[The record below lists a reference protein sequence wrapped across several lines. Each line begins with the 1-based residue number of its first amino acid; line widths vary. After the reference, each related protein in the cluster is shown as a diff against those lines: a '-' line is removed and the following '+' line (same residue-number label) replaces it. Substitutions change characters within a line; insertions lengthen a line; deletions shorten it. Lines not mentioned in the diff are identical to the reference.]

1 MKKIVFSIIF
11 SLVLAEDRI
20 YYYSDV
26 AMGSVTLDGQ
36 ENEFIIPPT
45 WPGGHKLTDISLD
58 SSKLLYITESNY
70 QEIVMLDIE
79 SMDSLM
85 TDLNT
90 EGCPECEN
98 YFPEYA
104 LFTNNDN
111 EIIFVDDENLYKY
124 SLLDSSVTIL
134 IEDEDDWGDGMMKK
148 ITQSPDKTKLAY
160 LSKNSN
166 ITQLRVFD
174 LLNHE
179 ISVIDNFINLNND
192 CNENNTYWGTGD
204 YLYYTS
210 CISDEL
216 SSLFKI
222 HISNGEPAQLLES
235 DIYFIFSTS
244 KQSQLEKLVYT
255 KNSWNSESYR
265 IIDLTSHEIINPE
278 NMSGIYEGSQIYLNY
293 QAWSPDHSKVALS
306 GIRASGGWGGVI
318 FEAYPVIFIYD
329 LVMDSIESSIY
340 IAYGNAAGGDY
351 FIPSF
356 WVQDNLGGFIT
367 IEDIENQSTNED
379 EPIIL
384 NISASSELGLELSYY
399 AESNTLAMPVSMEST
414 TLTIG
419 LQENWS
425 GVGTVS
431 VFVFDENGLFDTTSF
446 LVTVLPVNDAPT
458 IEDIDDITIDEDES
472 INITLSSEDVDGD
485 ALIYSFHLDNY
496 NVALGIEEDTLSIT
510 ATPNFNGDV
519 PITMF
524 VSDNELSDSAL
535 FVVTVNPVNDSPM
548 DFELIYPTILDT
560 IQISSDTDE
569 TIPFLWHESFDPDS
583 DVSYKIT
590 TTLDYFGNV
599 YTSEYDNISDTT
611 YGVSAYEYA
620 ILMTNLNLP
629 RWNIDYVI
637 EASDGEYTVISEAG
651 EFVLKNSTL
660 SIDNTSVPN
669 EFALRQNYP
678 NPFNPTTQISYA
690 LPKDELVS
698 ISIYDMSGRLVR
710 MLVNSSQTAGYKSIQ
725 WNATNDR
732 NEPVSAGLYLY
743 TIQAGEFRQTKKMVL
758 LK

>member
-20 YYYSDV
+20 YYYSDA
-26 AMGSVTLDGQ
+26 AMGRVTVDGQ

-45 WPGGHKLTDISLD
+45 WPGGHNLTDISLD
-58 SSKLLYITESNY
+58 NSKILYITEGNY
-70 QEIVMLDIE
+70 QEIVMLDVE
-79 SMDSLM
+79 TMDTLM

-90 EGCPECEN
+90 EGCLECEN

-111 EIIFVDDENLYKY
+111 EIIFVENENLYKY

-134 IEDEDDWGDGMMKK
+134 IEDEDDWGDGMNKK

-166 ITQLRVFD
+166 TTQLRVFD

-244 KQSQLEKLVYT
+244 KKSQLEKLVYT

-265 IIDLTSHEIINPE
+265 IIELSSHEIINPE

-306 GIRASGGWGGVI
+306 GIRASGGWGGII

-340 IAYGNAAGGDY
+340 IANGNASGGDY

-356 WVQDNLGGFIT
+356 WVQDNSGGFIT
-367 IEDIENQSTNED
+367 IEDIEDQSTNED

-399 AESNTLAMPVSMEST
+399 AESNTLGMPVSMDSMV
-414 TLTIG
+414 LTIEP
-419 LQENWS
+419 QDDWN
-425 GVGTVS
+425 GVGIVS
-431 VFVFDENGLFDTTSF
+431 VFVFDTNGLHDSTSF
-446 LVTVLPVNDAPT
+446 EVTVLPINDPPT
-458 IEDIDDITIDEDES
+458 
-472 INITLSSEDVDGD
+472 N
-485 ALIYSFHLDNY
+485 
-496 NVALGIEEDTLSIT
+496 
-510 ATPNFNGDV
+510 
-519 PITMF
+519 
-524 VSDNELSDSAL
+524 
-535 FVVTVNPVNDSPM
+535 
-548 DFELIYPTILDT
+548 FELIYPTILDT
-560 IQISSDTDE
+560 IPVSVDTDE
-569 TIPFLWHESFDPDS
+569 TIPFTWGRSMDVDS
-583 DVSYKIT
+583 EVSYKLTI
-590 TTLDYFGNV
+590 TLDYFG
-599 YTSEYDNISDTT
+599 TSYMNEYENIADTT
-611 YGVSAYEYA
+611 FGVSAYEYA
-620 ILMTNLNLP
+620 ILMTNLNLL
-629 RWNIDYVI
+629 RWNIDYTI
-637 EASDGEYTVISEAG
+637 EGTDGEYTVTSQNG
-651 EFVLKNSTL
+651 EFVLDNTSL
-660 SIDNTSVPN
+660 SIDIGIMPK
-669 EFALRQNYP
+669 EFVLHQNYP
-678 NPFNPTTQISYA
+678 NPFNPVTSLRYD
-690 LPKDELVS
+690 LPNDGLVN
-698 ISIYDMSGRLVR
+698 ITIYDMVGRIVKTL
-710 MLVNSSQTAGYKSIQ
+710 LNGPQTAGFKSVQ

-743 TIQAGEFRQTKKMVL
+743 TIQAGESRQTKKMVL

>member
-26 AMGSVTLDGQ
+26 AMGSVTLDGL

-79 SMDSLM
+79 SMDTLT

-90 EGCPECEN
+90 EECPECEN

-124 SLLDSSVTIL
+124 SLLDSSVTLL
-134 IEDEDDWGDGMMKK
+134 IEDEDDWGDGMIKK

-265 IIDLTSHEIINPE
+265 IIELSSHEIINPE
-278 NMSGIYEGSQIYLNY
+278 NMSGIYEGSQIYLNS

-318 FEAYPVIFIYD
+318 IEAYPVLFIYD

-340 IAYGNAAGGDY
+340 IANGNASGGDY

-367 IEDIENQSTNED
+367 IEDIEDQSTNED

-399 AESNTLAMPVSMEST
+399 AESNTLGMPVSMDSMV
-414 TLTIG
+414 LTIEP
-419 LQENWS
+419 QDDWN
-425 GVGTVS
+425 GVGIVS
-431 VFVFDENGLFDTTSF
+431 VFVFDTNGLHDSTSF
-446 LVTVLPVNDAPT
+446 EVTVLPINDPPT
-458 IEDIDDITIDEDES
+458 
-472 INITLSSEDVDGD
+472 N
-485 ALIYSFHLDNY
+485 
-496 NVALGIEEDTLSIT
+496 
-510 ATPNFNGDV
+510 
-519 PITMF
+519 
-524 VSDNELSDSAL
+524 
-535 FVVTVNPVNDSPM
+535 
-548 DFELIYPTILDT
+548 FELIYPTILDT
-560 IQISSDTDE
+560 IPVGVDTDE
-569 TIPFLWHESFDPDS
+569 TIPFTWGRSMDVDS
-583 DVSYKIT
+583 EVSYKLTI
-590 TTLDYFGNV
+590 TLDYFGTS
-599 YTSEYDNISDTT
+599 YTNEYENIADTT
-611 YGVSAYEYA
+611 FGVSAYEYA
-620 ILMTNLNLP
+620 ILMTNLNLQW
-629 RWNIDYVI
+629 WNIDYTI
-637 EASDGEYTVISEAG
+637 EGNDGEYTVSSENG
-651 EFVLKNSTL
+651 EFVLDNTSL
-660 SIDNTSVPN
+660 SIDNGIMPK
-669 EFALRQNYP
+669 EFVLHQNYP
-678 NPFNPTTQISYA
+678 NPFNPITSLRYD
-690 LPKDELVS
+690 LPNDGLVN
-698 ISIYDMSGRLVR
+698 ITVYDMMGRAVIT
-710 MLVNSSQTAGYKSIQ
+710 LVNGSQTAGFKSIQ
-725 WNATNDR
+725 WNSTNDR

-743 TIQAGEFRQTKKMVL
+743 TIQAGEFSQTRKMVL

>member
-20 YYYSDV
+20 YYYSEA
-26 AMGSVTLDGQ
+26 AMGRVTVDGL

-45 WPGGHKLTDISLD
+45 WPGGHNLTDISLD
-58 SSKLLYITESNY
+58 NSKILYITEGNY
-70 QEIVMLDIE
+70 QEIVMLDVE
-79 SMDSLM
+79 TMDTLM

-124 SLLDSSVTIL
+124 SLLDSSVTML
-134 IEDEDDWGDGMMKK
+134 IEDEDDWGDGMLKK
-148 ITQSPDKTKLAY
+148 ITQSLDKTKLAY

-174 LLNHE
+174 LLNNE

-278 NMSGIYEGSQIYLNY
+278 NMSGIYEGSQIYLCY
-293 QAWSPDHSKVALS
+293 QAWSPDYSKVALS
-306 GIRASGGWGGVI
+306 GIYASGGWGGVI
-318 FEAYPVIFIYD
+318 LEAYPVLFIYD

-340 IAYGNAAGGDY
+340 IPYGNATGGDY

-379 EPIIL
+379 EPI
-384 NISASSELGLELSYY
+384 NISIEAYSFLSDELTYF
-399 AESNTLAMPVSMEST
+399 AESDTSAMPVYIDGASVV
-414 TLTIG
+414 IG
-419 LQENWS
+419 LEANWN
-425 GVGTVS
+425 GIGTITITVT
-431 VFVFDENGLFDTTSF
+431 DENQLSDTTDF
-446 LVTVLPVNDAPT
+446 TVTVLPINDAPQ
-458 IEDIDDITIDEDES
+458 D
-472 INITLSSEDVDGD
+472 
-485 ALIYSFHLDNY
+485 
-496 NVALGIEEDTLSIT
+496 
-510 ATPNFNGDV
+510 FNLV
-519 PITMF
+519 F
-524 VSDNELSDSAL
+524 
-535 FVVTVNPVNDSPM
+535 
-548 DFELIYPTILDT
+548 PTIVDT
-560 IQISSDTDE
+560 IQISTDTDE
-569 TIPFLWHESFDPDS
+569 TVAFHWEESVDVDS
-583 DVSYKIT
+583 DVDYLT
-590 TTLDYFGNV
+590 TVTFDYFGPV
-599 YTSEYDNISDTT
+599 FSQEYESDTSSISIN
-611 YGVSAYEYA
+611 GYEWA
-620 ILMTNLNLP
+620 VLMTNQNLD
-629 RWNIDYVI
+629 RWTFQYSIK
-637 EASDGEYTVISEAG
+637 ASDEEYEVVKEG
-651 EFVLKNSTL
+651 EFVFQ
-660 SIDNTSVPN
+660 NTSLSVDGNITPLTFN
-669 EFALRQNYP
+669 LYQNYP
-678 NPFNPTTQISYA
+678 NPFNPITTLKYD
-690 LPKDELVS
+690 LPEGSFVN
-698 ISIYDMSGRLVR
+698 ITVYDMLGNVINNLINMNQNSG
-710 MLVNSSQTAGYKSIQ
+710 SKSVQ
-725 WNATNDR
+725 WDATN
-732 NEPVSAGLYLY
+732 NQGEPVSAGVYLY
-743 TIQAGEFRQTKKMVL
+743 RIQTGDFSQTKKMVL